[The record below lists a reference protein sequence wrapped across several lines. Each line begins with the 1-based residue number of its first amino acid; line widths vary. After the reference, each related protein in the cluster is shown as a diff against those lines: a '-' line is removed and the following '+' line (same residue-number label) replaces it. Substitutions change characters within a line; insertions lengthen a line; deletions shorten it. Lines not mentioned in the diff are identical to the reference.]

1 MKSNQMHGTFFAT
14 ERELKKYTDNIHLIQ
29 SYGQDLAIGLTS
41 IKGGGSSKEYVEQII
56 RVRKI
61 LKNQYGVETNIVR
74 QLAQVDNEDAIKEA
88 ISAMNCYWVDQGL
101 NVVQS
106 KQKDAKTV
114 EEVINRIFGNRIT
127 SLNRNEIV
135 FIRTDYYTD
144 PDLAAAVMLAI
155 KKDKI
160 NNITYHEYDR

>member
-1 MKSNQMHGTFFAT
+1 MAHQRICRTD
-14 ERELKKYTDNIHLIQ
+14 YTCTKNP
-29 SYGQDLAIGLTS
+29 
-41 IKGGGSSKEYVEQII
+41 
-56 RVRKI
+56 
-61 LKNQYGVETNIVR
+61 KNQYGVETNIVR
-74 QLAQVDNEDAIKEA
+74 QLAQADNEDAIKEA

-160 NNITYHEYDR
+160 NNITYHEYDRQLNEADKMIHHTRYHQ